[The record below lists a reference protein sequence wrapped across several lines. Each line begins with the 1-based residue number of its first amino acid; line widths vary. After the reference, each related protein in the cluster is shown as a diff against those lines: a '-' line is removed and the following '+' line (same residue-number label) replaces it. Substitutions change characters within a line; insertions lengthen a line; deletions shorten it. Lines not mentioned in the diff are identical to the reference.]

1 MRSGF
6 KEFADATAV
15 SLLVAIFV
23 IRHFYRRL
31 SSETVLLR
39 RFFRMPHAYLL
50 WNRRY
55 RYHQV
60 KSCPICGGRGKF
72 EYQNEVTP
80 LFRCSQCN
88 HVYARQLPD
97 DQVLGS
103 LYGDVSYWEKDRM
116 HQGITTMQESAEW
129 DVYLKA
135 RLGILQRLDLL
146 PASTSSSK
154 SVFEIGCAEGM
165 LLHAL
170 KKHGMTV
177 AGCEMNRAVAAQGVK
192 NLGVDIRTEPF
203 ENLGLPE
210 KNCDL
215 VISFHTLEH
224 MRFPENVLAKV
235 AQILRSDGSVLI
247 EVPCGEEEYENTD
260 HLHFFSENSLRLLLD
275 KFFARTEIIDNAY
288 TNSAGVR
295 IGSIYG
301 VGRGVRDSNFQ
312 ER

>member
-1 MRSGF
+1 MLCAYRSWNS
-6 KEFADATAV
+6 D
-15 SLLVAIFV
+15 
-23 IRHFYRRL
+23 
-31 SSETVLLR
+31 
-39 RFFRMPHAYLL
+39 FRS
-50 WNRRY
+50 
-55 RYHQV
+55 HQV
-60 KSCPICGGRGKF
+60 KRCPICGAHGKF
-72 EYQNEVTP
+72 EYQNKLTP

-97 DQVLGS
+97 DQVLTS
-103 LYGDVSYWEKDRM
+103 LYGDVSYWEKDRV

-135 RLGILQRLDLL
+135 RLGILQRLNLL
-146 PASTSSSK
+146 PAATSGSK

-170 KKHGMTV
+170 QKRGMKV
-177 AGCEMNRAVAAQGVK
+177 AGCEMNRAVAAQGMK

-203 ENLGLPE
+203 ENLELPE

-235 AQILRSDGSVLI
+235 TRILRSDGSVLI

-260 HLHFFSENSLRLLLD
+260 HLHFFSQNSLRLLLN
-275 KFFARTEIIDNAY
+275 KFFLSTEIIDNAY

-301 VGRGVRDSNFQ
+301 IGRGVR
-312 ER
+312 